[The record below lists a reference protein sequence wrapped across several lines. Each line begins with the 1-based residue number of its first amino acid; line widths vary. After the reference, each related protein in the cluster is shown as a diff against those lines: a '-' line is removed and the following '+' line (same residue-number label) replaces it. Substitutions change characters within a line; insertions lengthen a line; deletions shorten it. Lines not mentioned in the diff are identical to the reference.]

1 MKPAVSLDGVS
12 LCYRLAKARPPSL
25 KEYALH
31 WVRRQLVYEKL
42 WALRDVTLAIAPGE
56 SVGIVGRNGAG
67 KSTLLKVVSGVLK
80 ATRGRVAA
88 AGRIAPILELGTGF
102 DPELTGIENIRLSA
116 LFLGHTHREIDRA
129 MDAIVEFSGLGGFV
143 RAQARNYS
151 SGMLAR
157 LGFAI
162 VTAWKPDI
170 LIVDEALA
178 VGDAAFLEKCDQ
190 RLLEFRRAGT
200 TLLLVSHQRELV
212 VQNCGRC
219 LWIENGRLAADGPT
233 AEVLSRYAD
242 EGRSVPIEPA
252 SPPAP

>member
-1 MKPAVSLDGVS
+1 MKPAVALEGVS

-42 WALRDVTLAIAPGE
+42 WALR
-56 SVGIVGRNGAG
+56 VGIVGRNGAG

-88 AGRIAPILELGTGF
+88 RGTVAPILELGTGF

-116 LFLGHTHREIDRA
+116 LFLGHTHREIDRE
-129 MDAIVEFSGLGGFV
+129 MDSIVEFSGLGDFV

-178 VGDAAFLEKCDQ
+178 VGDAAFLEKCDE
-190 RLLEFRRAGT
+190 RLQLFRGAGT
-200 TLLLVSHQRELV
+200 TLLLVSHQRELI
-212 VQNCGRC
+212 VQNCARGV
-219 LWIENGRLAADGPT
+219 WIENGRIAADGPVE
-233 AEVLSRYAD
+233 EVLSRYAD
-242 EGRSVPIEPA
+242 GARSVPIA
-252 SPPAP
+252 PAPLPAT